1 MKTFISSFTFLIVT
15 LLLVSCG
22 SNKMVASSDES
33 KTVFKAGHASLQE
46 WLLPDEAPYPKGNKP
61 NEARIELG
69 KKLFFDP
76 RLSGDGN
83 MSCATCHNPALGWS
97 DAQPTAKGV
106 KSKVLGR
113 ASPTVINTGFNSI
126 QMWDGR
132 KKSLEDQAMGP
143 MEATVEMNMD
153 TKKLFRWLNSNKE
166 YTSLFN
172 KAYPGEKIA
181 APTVSKAIAT
191 YERTAISN
199 NSNFDRWVKGDAD
212 AMTAKQVNGFKL
224 FAGKAKCIACHSAPN
239 FTDNGF
245 HNIGLASWGKKN
257 PDMGRYAQR
266 PLGLMKGA
274 FKTPTIREINRTG
287 PYFHD
292 GSATTLKEVVQHY
305 AKGGSVKTNLSPSME
320 KIKLSDSEINDV
332 VAFMNAL
339 SSPYHA
345 VSLPELPME

>member
-1 MKTFISSFTFLIVT
+1 MKAFISCFTFLMT
-15 LLLVSCG
+15 MFLLASCG
-22 SNKMVASSDES
+22 GNKMVANSEES
-33 KTVFKAGHASLQE
+33 KTVYKAGHASLQK

-106 KSKVLGR
+106 KSKVLSR
-113 ASPTVINTGFNSI
+113 ASPTLINTAFNYI

-166 YTSLFN
+166 YTRLFSE
-172 KAYPGEKIA
+172 AYPGEKIA
-181 APTVSKAIAT
+181 SATVSKALAT
-191 YERTAISN
+191 FERTVISN
-199 NSNFDRWVKGDAD
+199 NSNFDRWVKGDKD
-212 AMTAKQVNGFKL
+212 AMTVQQVNGFKL
-224 FAGKAKCIACHSAPN
+224 FVGKAKCIDCHSAPN

-245 HNIGLASWGKKN
+245 HNIGLVSWGEKN
-257 PDMGRYAQR
+257 PDMGRYQER
-266 PLGLMKGA
+266 PLRLMKGA
-274 FKTPTIREINRTG
+274 FKTPTIREINRTA

-292 GSATTLKEVVQHY
+292 GSVETLKEVVEHY
-305 AKGGSVKTNLSPSME
+305 VKGGVVKTNISPNMK

-345 VSLPELPME
+345 INLPELPR

>member
-1 MKTFISSFTFLIVT
+1 MRSMSYLISATLVTSFLLSSSSFATE
-15 LLLVSCG
+15 
-22 SNKMVASSDES
+22 NNY
-33 KTVFKAGHASLQE
+33 VFKAGHASLQE
-46 WLLPDEAPYPKGNKP
+46 WLLPDEVPYPKGNKP
-61 NEARIELG
+61 NKARTELG

-83 MSCATCHNPALGWS
+83 MSCATCHNPSLGWS

-113 ASPTVINTGFNSI
+113 ASPTIFNTAYNSI

-153 TKKLFRWLNSNKE
+153 TKKLFKWLNSNKE
-166 YTSLFN
+166 YIKLFS
-172 KAYPGEKIA
+172 KAYPDEKIA

-191 YERTAISN
+191 YERKAISKI
-199 NSNFDRWVKGDAD
+199 SNFDRWVKGDKK
-212 AMTAKQVNGFKL
+212 AMTAKQVRGFKV
-224 FAGKAKCIACHSAPN
+224 FSGKANCIACHSAPN

-245 HNIGLASWGKKN
+245 HNIGLASWGHKN

-266 PLGLMKGA
+266 PLSLMKGA
-274 FKTPTIREINRTG
+274 FKTPTLREIKRTA

-292 GSATTLKEVVQHY
+292 GSAKTLKAAVDHY
-305 AKGGSVKTNLSPSME
+305 AKGGEVKTNLSPSME
-320 KIKLSDSEINDV
+320 QIKLSNKEVDEV
-332 VAFMNAL
+332 VEFMKAL
-339 SSPYHA
+339 SSPFIK
-345 VSLPELPME
+345 VSLPELPLD